1 MSRGVRIS
9 ETTKL
14 TTYVLINLKL
24 ILLKF
29 FVTTKTVMKKR
40 VTVVLYRGAFIQTF
54 KMELFANIAF

>member
-14 TTYVLINLKL
+14 TTYVLI

-54 KMELFANIAF
+54 KMELFAKIAF